1 MKCLAVKLNRLV
13 CFIAD
18 FCKQLVAS
26 GNYSDVDVSEPS
38 MSSEEENN
46 SEKPFSSARHPFS
59 VRDSKPILMNIR
71 VSLLTSTLDIKA
83 RYYDGSIHG
92 LSVWKWLHVKLSF
105 VATILKR
112 VSSETDYLGR
122 NGYLFS

>member
-1 MKCLAVKLNRLV
+1 MSRNSINRELLIYIFGNCL
-13 CFIAD
+13 ISD

-38 MSSEEENN
+38 LSSEEENN

-71 VSLLTSTLDIKA
+71 VSLLTSTLDI
-83 RYYDGSIHG
+83 
-92 LSVWKWLHVKLSF
+92 
-105 VATILKR
+105 
-112 VSSETDYLGR
+112 
-122 NGYLFS
+122 NP